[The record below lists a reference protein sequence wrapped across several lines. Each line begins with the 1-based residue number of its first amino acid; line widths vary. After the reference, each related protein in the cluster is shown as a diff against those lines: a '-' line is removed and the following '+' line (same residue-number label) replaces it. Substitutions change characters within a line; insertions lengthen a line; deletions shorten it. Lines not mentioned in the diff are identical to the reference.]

1 MFTNKKS
8 SEAGGGPSAANQ
20 QTFGG
25 CTATPGS
32 RAAGHQIQNR
42 VTFGSVVRSFH
53 QGKPQ
58 DRQRHQDRGT
68 DRRRCSGRLL
78 TVGEDATIR
87 GQLVGDE
94 VVVNG
99 RIIGK
104 IRGVKVRLNS
114 GARVEGDIIHETI
127 AVEAGAHFEGSVK
140 RQENPLAEEVPGA
153 AARQR
158 FRRNRTSAGSAGT
171 DEETVARRLT

>member
-8 SEAGGGPSAANQ
+8 SEAGSSPSAANQ
-20 QTFGG
+20 QTSAVAPARPAAVPPGAKSKPG
-25 CTATPGS
+25 TPSVLSSDLFIKGNLKTVS
-32 RAAGHQIQNR
+32 DIKIEGQVEGDVRA
-42 VTFGSVVRSFH
+42 
-53 QGKPQ
+53 
-58 DRQRHQDRGT
+58 
-68 DRRRCSGRLL
+68 RLL

-94 VVVNG
+94 IVVNG

-114 GARVEGDIIHETI
+114 GARVEGDIVHETI

-140 RQENPLAEEVPGA
+140 RQENPLAEEVPGTA
-153 AARQR
+153 PRQR
-158 FRRNRTSAGSAGT
+158 PTGSAPQQGQSKKPLP
-171 DEETVARRLT
+171 DG

>member
-8 SEAGGGPSAANQ
+8 SEAGSGPSSANQ
-20 QTFGG
+20 QTSAVAPSRPAAVPPAAKSKPG
-25 CTATPGS
+25 TPSVLSSDLFIKGNLKTVS
-32 RAAGHQIQNR
+32 DIKIEGQVEGDVRA
-42 VTFGSVVRSFH
+42 
-53 QGKPQ
+53 
-58 DRQRHQDRGT
+58 
-68 DRRRCSGRLL
+68 RLL
-78 TVGEDATIR
+78 TIGEDATIR

-94 VVVNG
+94 IVVNG

-140 RQENPLAEEVPGA
+140 RQENPLAEEVPGTA
-153 AARQR
+153 PRQR
-158 FRRNRTSAGSAGT
+158 PTGPAPQQGQAKKPAPDG
-171 DEETVARRLT
+171 